1 MFEAF
6 GFLSTSH
13 GSGLTANCPALFG
26 QISRRFTSGSLR
38 TMDELHRWLAA
49 HREASLAFAPAT
61 GCPMEEGRLVSSR
74 RPAQALIAPPGRGSL
89 RRRTGSGAGR
99 KNLRTAPTHERP
111 GASAATKGTLGR
123 AWRTLERANHAL
135 RAPDR
140 GSDASPDSGADW
152 RLSSKRSK
160 LTFLSSKRT
169 SEFTASLG
177 LDWQVLAHADLLR
190 EGAVLRLYRLPDIGR
205 VPIECLLAPPIGE
218 HQLQRRRMGAQAE
231 IVAPPLGRLLRVV
244 LWKGEEVV
252 AGGAPVGLD
261 AAMPAGALADA
272 EVAAKGPLP
281 VTAGSPRRKRR
292 PLAAGSCAS
301 ARSSA
306 CRCGESSSLHV
317 GVSDGR
323 KIPSSPVRRGQAT
336 PSTRRE
342 TRPACRYRGETPP
355 HRERPARR
363 QRTPCRGS
371 RGTRLPGARARL
383 RLGPSRHQTALRF
396 GISSSPCNR
405 ISAATRAPRAC
416 TPTFCICQK
425 QSRVE

>member
-1 MFEAF
+1 MAGSPSRTMFA
-6 GFLSTSH
+6 
-13 GSGLTANCPALFG
+13 
-26 QISRRFTSGSLR
+26 RSGSLR

-177 LDWQVLAHADLLR
+177 LETGKSLHMRICSAKVQCCGSTAFR
-190 EGAVLRLYRLPDIGR
+190 TSGAYP
-205 VPIECLLAPPIGE
+205 
-218 HQLQRRRMGAQAE
+218 
-231 IVAPPLGRLLRVV
+231 
-244 LWKGEEVV
+244 
-252 AGGAPVGLD
+252 
-261 AAMPAGALADA
+261 
-272 EVAAKGPLP
+272 
-281 VTAGSPRRKRR
+281 
-292 PLAAGSCAS
+292 
-301 ARSSA
+301 SSV
-306 CRCGESSSLHV
+306 SSL
-317 GVSDGR
+317 
-323 KIPSSPVRRGQAT
+323 RR
-336 PSTRRE
+336 
-342 TRPACRYRGETPP
+342 
-355 HRERPARR
+355 
-363 QRTPCRGS
+363 
-371 RGTRLPGARARL
+371 
-383 RLGPSRHQTALRF
+383 
-396 GISSSPCNR
+396 
-405 ISAATRAPRAC
+405 
-416 TPTFCICQK
+416 
-425 QSRVE
+425 